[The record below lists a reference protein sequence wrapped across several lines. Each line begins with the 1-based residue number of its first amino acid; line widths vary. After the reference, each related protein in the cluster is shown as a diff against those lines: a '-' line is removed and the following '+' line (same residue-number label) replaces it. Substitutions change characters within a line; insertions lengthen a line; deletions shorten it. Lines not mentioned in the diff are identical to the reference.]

1 MDRPCPHCEEF
12 ALVSTGEV
20 GVLRCSSC
28 GQSCLGARLDGGD
41 AARDRLQP
49 RRAPGEG
56 QDWLPALGAV
66 VFTLVFYGLLQVLP
80 AGRIGELFLERGF
93 VPVLITGASAWALLL
108 IGARWARLRSE
119 ARILDV
125 DLFAAESDT
134 GIRPERAGPL
144 RRELATRAGASAE
157 GFLVARLDRAL
168 RQFEVRPRISAVLE
182 FLSAESAADEG
193 RVDASYA
200 LVRVFVWAVPTLGFI
215 GTVLGL
221 GAAVGGFSETL
232 ETAASL
238 DGLKSS
244 IGSVTGGLGIAFDTT
259 LLALVLSIVI
269 MFPAS
274 IVQRMEEGLVGA
286 VDDYCAEWLVP
297 RLREA
302 GGGDDE
308 EAIAALAR
316 KLLEQVDASRR
327 GPGA

>member
-1 MDRPCPHCEEF
+1 MDRPCPHCDEL
-12 ALVSTGEV
+12 ALAPSSEV

-28 GQSCLGARLDGGD
+28 ERSCLMSAGEDGSVT
-41 AARDRLQP
+41 RDRLRP

-56 QDWLPALGAV
+56 PDWLPALGAV
-66 VFTLVFYGLLQVLP
+66 AFTLVFYGVLQLLP

-108 IGARWARLRSE
+108 IGARWARLRAE

-125 DLFAAESDT
+125 DLFAAESAA
-134 GIRPERAGPL
+134 GIRPDRAGPL
-144 RRELATRAGASAE
+144 RRELATRAGASAD

-168 RQFEVRPRISAVLE
+168 RQFEVRPRLSAVLE

-221 GAAVGGFSETL
+221 GAAVGGFSESL
-232 ETAASL
+232 EAAASL
-238 DGLKSS
+238 EGLKAS
-244 IGSVTGGLGIAFDTT
+244 IGTVTGGLGVAFDTT

-302 GGGDDE
+302 DGADDA
-308 EAIAALAR
+308 EAIAALAKR
-316 KLLEQVDASRR
+316 LLEHV
-327 GPGA
+327 GGAGA

>member
-1 MDRPCPHCEEF
+1 MDRPCPHCDEP
-12 ALVSTGEV
+12 ALTPTSERS
-20 GVLRCSSC
+20 VLRCSSC
-28 GQSCLGARLDGGD
+28 GRSCLTSSGEGRGAR
-41 AARDRLQP
+41 RDRLRP

-56 QDWLPALGAV
+56 QDWLPALGAAA
-66 VFTLVFYGLLQVLP
+66 FTLVFYGLLQALP
-80 AGRIGELFLERGF
+80 VGRIGELFLERGF

-108 IGARWARLRSE
+108 IAARWARLRAE

-125 DLFAAESDT
+125 DLFAAESES
-134 GIRPERAGPL
+134 GIRPERAGSL
-144 RRELATRAGASAE
+144 RRELRTRAGNSAD

-168 RQFEVRPRISAVLE
+168 RQFEVRPRIAAVLE

-221 GAAVGGFSETL
+221 GAAVGGFSESL
-232 ETAASL
+232 DAAASL
-238 DGLKSS
+238 EGLKSS
-244 IGSVTGGLGIAFDTT
+244 IGSVTGGLGVAFDTT

-302 GGGDDE
+302 DVAEDS
-308 EAIAALAR
+308 EAIAALAKR
-316 KLLEQVDASRR
+316 LLEHV
-327 GPGA
+327 GGAGA

>member
-1 MDRPCPHCEEF
+1 MDRPCPHCDEI
-12 ALVSTGEV
+12 ALAPTGEAD
-20 GVLRCSSC
+20 VLRCASC
-28 GQSCLGARLDGGD
+28 GQSCLAAHVDRGTGAG
-41 AARDRLQP
+41 DRLRP

-56 QDWLPALGAV
+56 ADWLPALGAV
-66 VFTLVFYGLLQVLP
+66 VFTLVFYSLLQAIP

-93 VPVLITGASAWALLL
+93 VPVLITTASAWALLL

-119 ARILDV
+119 TRILGV
-125 DLFAAESDT
+125 DLFAAESET
-134 GIRPERAGPL
+134 GIRPERAGAL
-144 RRELATRAGASAE
+144 RRELATRAGESADA
-157 GFLVARLDRAL
+157 FLVARLDRAL
-168 RQFEVRPRISAVLE
+168 RQFEVRPRISAVQG
-182 FLSAESAADEG
+182 FLASESAADEG

-221 GAAVGGFSETL
+221 GAAVGGFSESL
-232 ETAASL
+232 ESAASL
-238 DGLKSS
+238 EGLKAS

-297 RLREA
+297 RLRES
-302 GGGDDE
+302 GGGEDE
-308 EAIAALAR
+308 TIAAVAR
-316 KLLEQVDASRR
+316 KLLEQVGASSS
-327 GPGA
+327 GADV

>member
-1 MDRPCPHCEEF
+1 MSRPCPHCDRP
-12 ALVSTGEV
+12 ALEPSGEH
-20 GVLRCSSC
+20 GVFRCTHC
-28 GQSCLGARLDGGD
+28 GQSCLASELEAGASGASRL
-41 AARDRLQP
+41 RP

-56 QDWLPALGAV
+56 PDWPPAVGAV
-66 VFTLVFYGLLQVLP
+66 VFTVVFYGLLQVVP
-80 AGRIGELFLERGF
+80 TGRVGELFLERGF

-108 IGARWARLRSE
+108 IGARWARLQSE

-125 DLFAAESDT
+125 DLFAAESQR
-134 GIRPERAGPL
+134 GIRPDRAGDL
-144 RRELATRAGASAE
+144 RRELTTRAGEAAE

-168 RQFEVRPRISAVLE
+168 RQFEVRPRVSAVLE

-221 GAAVGGFSETL
+221 GAAVGGFSESL
-232 ETAASL
+232 EAAASL
-238 DGLKSS
+238 EGLKTS
-244 IGSVTGGLGIAFDTT
+244 IGSVTGGLGVAFDTT

-297 RLREA
+297 RLRENGA
-302 GGGDDE
+302 DDA
-308 EAIAALAR
+308 AIAALAT
-316 KLLEQVDASRR
+316 KLLDHV
-327 GPGA
+327 GAAGGGAGD

>member
-1 MDRPCPHCEEF
+1 MDRPCPHCEEKTL
-12 ALVSTGEV
+12 AAADEP
-20 GVLRCSSC
+20 GVWRCTDC
-28 GQSCLGARLDGGD
+28 GRSCLASDTGPTSPRDGRL
-41 AARDRLQP
+41 RP

-56 QDWLPALGAV
+56 ADWLPAVGAL
-66 VFTLVFYGLLQVLP
+66 VFTLVFYGLLRVVP
-80 AGRIGELFLERGF
+80 AGRVGELFLERGF

-108 IGARWARLRSE
+108 IGARWGRLQAE
-119 ARILDV
+119 AKILEV
-125 DLFAAESDT
+125 DLFAAESVE
-134 GIRPERAGPL
+134 GIRAERAGAL
-144 RRELATRAGASAE
+144 RRELETRAGEAAE

-182 FLSAESAADEG
+182 FLSSESAADEG

-221 GAAVGGFSETL
+221 GAAVGGFSESL
-232 ETAASL
+232 EAAANL
-238 DGLKSS
+238 DGLKTS
-244 IGSVTGGLGIAFDTT
+244 IGSVTGGLGVAFDTT

-274 IVQRMEEGLVGA
+274 IVQRMEEALVGA

-302 GGGDDE
+302 KGGDDE
-308 EAIAALAR
+308 AVAALAA
-316 KLLEQVDASRR
+316 KLVERLRASEA
-327 GPGA
+327 GNGD